1 MSFENVYSSGNFTNT
16 LLNEFSPVCRIP
28 ESLIRIQKYNSE
40 NIKKSVNKRVPASLD
55 TNIY

>member
-1 MSFENVYSSGNFTNT
+1 MFKKINLSMSFENVYSSGNFTNT

-40 NIKKSVNKRVPASLD
+40 NI
-55 TNIY
+55 

>member
-16 LLNEFSPVCRIP
+16 LLNEFSPVCLIP

-40 NIKKSVNKRVPASLD
+40 NI
-55 TNIY
+55 